1 MYFYFIKG
9 EFVLKTTRVAH
20 IKSNGA
26 LVFHSKMNCILFP
39 VNFTSRDYDIFFTI
53 CWYAKQFWYLE
64 SRNYIEIL
72 YTKILEFFTEGLK
85 TCFNNEML
93 EFYKRFW
100 AKTDQ

>member
-1 MYFYFIKG
+1 MFKMYFYFIKG

-26 LVFHSKMNCILFP
+26 LVFHSKMNSILFP
-39 VNFTSRDYDIFFTI
+39 VNFASRDYDIFFTI

-64 SRNYIEIL
+64 SRNYIEML
-72 YTKILEFFTEGLK
+72 YTKILEFFTESLK

-93 EFYKRFW
+93 EFCKRF
-100 AKTDQ
+100 